1 MRLRLDKESSAGLEA
16 DISLFEEMF
25 SAKVRFFD
33 DMVENREPG
42 SAVAVADLRQ
52 ETIYEIAQFFYFLKV
67 FGIDSP
73 ENLRVFALSHNKNIE
88 DLLENG
94 EDRDKLG
101 VQKTRL
107 QDALFDT
114 DEKLE
119 RLEVN
124 CGAGPIKMSQSDLA
138 RFLVEH
144 MSSETCRAGVKVL
157 GDAGYLRLSKSPFG
171 AILIR
176 SSGALEEVFAGY
188 IRSFRRVLSEKFPP
202 EDRPRR
208 SSKLKEVST

>member
-1 MRLRLDKESSAGLEA
+1 MRLRLDEESSAGLEA

-52 ETIYEIAQFFYFLKV
+52 ETIYEIAEFYYFLKV
-67 FGIDSP
+67 FGFDSA
-73 ENLRVFALSHNKNIE
+73 EKLRIFALSHNRNIE

-107 QDALFDT
+107 QDALIDT
-114 DEKLE
+114 EEKLE

>member
-1 MRLRLDKESSAGLEA
+1 MRLNLDEESSAELEA

-33 DMVENREPG
+33 EIVENREPG
-42 SAVAVADLRQ
+42 VVVSIADLRQ
-52 ETIYEIAQFFYFLKV
+52 ETIYEIAEFYYFLKV
-67 FGIDSP
+67 FGIDSA

>member
-1 MRLRLDKESSAGLEA
+1 MRLKLDEESSAGLEA

-42 SAVAVADLRQ
+42 VVVAIADLRQ
-52 ETIYEIAQFFYFLKV
+52 ETIYEIAEFYYFLKV

-73 ENLRVFALSHNKNIE
+73 EKLRVFALSHNKNLE

-94 EDRDKLG
+94 EDRGKLG

-119 RLEVN
+119 RLEAN
-124 CGAGPIKMSQSDLA
+124 SGAGPIKMSQSDLA

-176 SSGALEEVFAGY
+176 SSGTLEEVFAGY

-202 EDRPRR
+202 EDCPRR

>member
-1 MRLRLDKESSAGLEA
+1 MRLKLDEESSAGLEA

-52 ETIYEIAQFFYFLKV
+52 ETIYEIAEFYYFLKV
-67 FGIDSP
+67 FGFDSP
-73 ENLRVFALSHNKNIE
+73 EKLRVFALSHNRNIE

-94 EDRDKLG
+94 EDQDRLG
-101 VQKTRL
+101 VQKKRL

-124 CGAGPIKMSQSDLA
+124 CGAGSIKLSQSDLA

-188 IRSFRRVLSEKFPP
+188 IRSFRRVLSKKFQP
-202 EDRPRR
+202 ENRTRR

>member
-1 MRLRLDKESSAGLEA
+1 MRLKLDEESSAGLEA
-16 DISLFEEMF
+16 DIALFEEMF

-52 ETIYEIAQFFYFLKV
+52 ETIYEIAEFYYFLKV

-73 ENLRVFALSHNKNIE
+73 ENLRVFALSHNKNLE

>member
-1 MRLRLDKESSAGLEA
+1 MRLNLDEESSAELEA

-25 SAKVRFFD
+25 STKVRFFD
-33 DMVENREPG
+33 EIVENREPG
-42 SAVAVADLRQ
+42 GVVSIADLRQ
-52 ETIYEIAQFFYFLKV
+52 ETIYEIAEFYYFLKV
-67 FGIDSP
+67 FGIDSA

-88 DLLENG
+88 DLLENS
-94 EDRDKLG
+94 EDQEKLG
-101 VQKTRL
+101 VQKKRL
-107 QDALFDT
+107 QDALFDS

-124 CGAGPIKMSQSDLA
+124 CVAGPIKLSQSDLA